1 MIIVHDTATV
11 TDHLLSVYSDYA
23 VFSNFTLAFFEDSG
37 WYQVNYTFINNYDQ
51 FELQWGRGTDNN
63 NLFACTEAQSFCSI
77 LKI

>member
-51 FELQWGRGTDNN
+51 FELQWGRGIIIT
-63 NLFACTEAQSFCSI
+63 SPFCI
-77 LKI
+77 RHVNINIV